1 MSSATPSDVRR
12 LRKSML
18 YVAGSLYVAVGA
30 AYLGTVGI
38 AMVTAFV
45 AALVATWHL
54 GAVMGG
60 SDIGGSR

>member
-1 MSSATPSDVRR
+1 
-12 LRKSML
+12 ML